1 MVGDREA
8 ILARL
13 KRDLELGAKKE
24 FGSYEESE
32 SESESDYNE
41 EEELE
46 PYQTFPTLESH
57 VIKQHG
63 DLTCGMRCLQ
73 NMYGAHIVTRE
84 EMDNQAQFLEQK
96 ESEIA
101 DNVEPQYD
109 PDLGDYS
116 VEVLKGV
123 LHSKGKWAQRI
134 DIQKIPSGYFIPA
147 VETNPTFVGYIVAFE
162 GHYVTVKYSKEIYR
176 CIDSLENVPTRMI
189 SRESLFKARPGIFCS
204 QDSDDKREVIA
215 LLAVGGSP
223 FVEYSLMHD
232 TWSSVPP
239 TVGKYITNIRR
250 VLNPTIKKVKQRAKG
265 NAEVLQ
271 WYQQWKNMRKVPG
284 EKCLKYLTLFLRAS
298 ISDEKTI
305 IVHMDEHQTAI
316 RCNSIQHLIAELV
329 NMQWIS
335 PGTEFFLQTPSK
347 TLVDDEG
354 NEPDL
359 HSEGT
364 LEDYGITDG
373 TQITLLTRASL
384 SNQANVGGFYT
395 FKCVVEGTCIGQQH
409 NAYSVRDNEG
419 KVHVIYKQCIETI
432 TQ

>member
-1 MVGDREA
+1 MSFMVGNREV

-24 FGSYEESE
+24 FVSYEESE
-32 SESESDYNE
+32 SEE

-46 PYQTFPTLESH
+46 PYQTFPMLESY

-84 EMDNQAQFLEQK
+84 EMDNQAKLLEQQ
-96 ESEIA
+96 ESTFA
-101 DNVEPQYD
+101 DHVEPKYD

-116 VEVLKGV
+116 VEVLKALLNV
-123 LHSKGKWAQRI
+123 KGKWAQRI
-134 DIQKIPSGYFIPA
+134 DIQKIPAGYFIPA
-147 VETNPTFVGYIVAFE
+147 VETNPTFVGYIVAFD
-162 GHYVTVKYSKEIYR
+162 GHYVTVKYSKDIYR

-189 SRESLFKARPGIFCS
+189 NRESLFKARPGIFCS
-204 QDSDDKREVIA
+204 QDLDDQREVIA

-223 FVEYSLMHD
+223 FVEYSLMHA
-232 TWSSVPP
+232 TWSRLPP
-239 TVGKYITNIRR
+239 TVGKYVNNIRYI
-250 VLNPTIKKVKQRAKG
+250 LNPMLKKVKQRATG

-271 WYQQWKNMRKVPG
+271 WYQQWKNVRKAPN
-284 EKCLKYLTLFLRAS
+284 EKCLKYLTSFLSES
-298 ISDEKTI
+298 ITDEKTI

-316 RCNSIQHLIAELV
+316 RCSSMQHLIAELV
-329 NMQWIS
+329 DMQWIS
-335 PGTEFFLQTPSK
+335 PGTEFFFQTPYK

-359 HSEGT
+359 HSEGI
-364 LEDYGITDG
+364 LEEYGITDG
-373 TQITLLTRASL
+373 TQITLLTRASMP
-384 SNQANVGGFYT
+384 NQANVGGFYT

-409 NAYSVRDNEG
+409 NAYSVRDKKG

>member
-13 KRDLELGAKKE
+13 KRDLELGANKE
-24 FGSYEESE
+24 FVSYEESE
-32 SESESDYNE
+32 SESE

-46 PYQTFPTLESH
+46 PYQTFPMLESP

-84 EMDNQAQFLEQK
+84 EMDSRSKKMEEKSFGVPMFNPL
-96 ESEIA
+96 
-101 DNVEPQYD
+101 Y
-109 PDLGDYS
+109 GDYS
-116 VEVLKGV
+116 VEVLKDV

-134 DIQKIPSGYFIPA
+134 DIQKIPSGYFIPVLEA
-147 VETNPTFVGYIVAFE
+147 NPTFVGYIVAFD
-162 GHYVTVKYSKEIYR
+162 GHYVTVKYSKDVYR
-176 CIDSLENVPTRMI
+176 CIDSLENVATRMI
-189 SRESLFKARPGIFCS
+189 NRESLFKARPGIFCS
-204 QDSDDKREVIA
+204 QDSDDTREVIA

-232 TWSSVPP
+232 TW
-239 TVGKYITNIRR
+239 TNIPPSVAKYTDVIHR
-250 VLNPTIKKVKQRAKG
+250 VLNPRIKKVLKRAAG
-265 NAEVLQ
+265 NTEVLQ
-271 WYQQWKNMRKVPG
+271 WYQQWKNVRKAPS
-284 EKCLKYLTLFLRAS
+284 ENCLKYLTSFLSAT

-316 RCNSIQHLIAELV
+316 RCNSMQRLIGELAE
-329 NMQWIS
+329 MQWIT
-335 PGTEFFLQTPSK
+335 PGTDFFFQTPSK
-347 TLVDDEG
+347 TLVDEDG
-354 NEPDL
+354 NEPDFD
-359 HSEGT
+359 SEGT
-364 LEDYGITDG
+364 LADYGILDG

-384 SNQANVGGFYT
+384 PNQANVGGFYT
-395 FKCVVEGTCIGQQH
+395 FRCVVEGTCIGQQH
-409 NAYSVRDNEG
+409 NAYSVRDEKG